1 MKIAGSTE
9 SYMKS
14 LIHILAAWMLL
25 SSNAAGAPPEAVAVH
40 CFRSSSYNRCFYTL
54 DESERDILQTRYW
67 DVWTYEGPAFL
78 AFASRSDNR
87 LAPVH
92 RFWSGWLNTYFYTLD
107 EHEAEGLLAISSDVW
122 TYEGVA
128 FYAYPANDRPAGT
141 FPVHR
146 FWSDALATHFYTT
159 SDRERFSLAHD
170 PAGLWQ
176 YEGPAYGVYPQE
188 DERAARIVKGPA
200 IHWVAP
206 DSATI
211 LWETD
216 VPAPSHV
223 RYGVDSVSQ
232 YDLREPEPATLHRV
246 VLSRLAADTRYVYRV
261 GSESA
266 WREGSFTTA
275 PAPDRA
281 FRFAVCSD
289 TQWNSL
295 THAQIAQGI
304 LADRPRIVLHA
315 GDLVSAG
322 RDWDIWET
330 EFFEPA
336 SELLANVPLIPIPG
350 NHGYFGSG
358 PPWFFYYFDRPVSQ
372 GGFALTYGA
381 VRFVGIDTSAP
392 FAPGSP
398 QHQWLL
404 EELASPAHNDALWRV
419 VVLHEPPFTATTGH
433 GDNLAVQEHLVP
445 LFEQRRVDVVFSGH
459 SHAYERY
466 LHHNIVYI
474 VTGGGGGPLY
484 PLLPDATPPIRQVGL
499 SLHHHCSIDVDPA
512 LGTMTIAAVDVTGR
526 IVDLVRLHK
535 HAPTQSFTALR

>member
-1 MKIAGSTE
+1 MKN
-9 SYMKS
+9 
-14 LIHILAAWMLL
+14 LIPILAAWMLL

-54 DESERDILQTRYW
+54 DESEGSLLQNRYW
-67 DVWTYEGPAFL
+67 DFWTYEGPAFR
-78 AFASRSDNR
+78 AFAWRSDPR

-92 RFWSGWLNTYFYTLD
+92 RFWSPWLNTYLYTLD
-107 EHEAEGLLAISSDVW
+107 EREVEALRFDSSPLW

-128 FYAYPANDRPAGT
+128 FYAYPADDRPAGT
-141 FPVHR
+141 FCVHR
-146 FWSDALATHFYTT
+146 FWSDALATHSYTT
-159 SDRERFSLAHD
+159 GDRERFSLAHN
-170 PAGLWQ
+170 PVGPWKE
-176 YEGPAYGVYPQE
+176 EGPAYGVYPLQ

-200 IHWVAP
+200 IHWVTP

-216 VPAPSHV
+216 VPAPSQV
-223 RYGVDSVSQ
+223 RYGVDSVAQ
-232 YDLREPEPATLHRV
+232 HGLWDPEPVTLHRV
-246 VLSRLAADTRYVYRV
+246 VLSQLAADTRYVYRV

-266 WREGSFTTA
+266 FREGSFTTA
-275 PAPDRA
+275 PAPARA

-289 TQWNSL
+289 TQWNPP
-295 THAQIAQGI
+295 THAQVAQSI

-315 GDLVSAG
+315 GDLVSMG
-322 RDWDIWET
+322 RWWEVWET
-330 EFFEPA
+330 EFFDPA
-336 SELLANVPLIPIPG
+336 AELLANVPLIPVPG
-350 NHGYFGSG
+350 NHEDFGSQA
-358 PPWFFYYFDRPVSQ
+358 PWFFYYFDRPVSQ
-372 GGFALTYGA
+372 GWFALTYGA

-392 FAPGSP
+392 FAPGSL

-404 EELASPAHNDALWRV
+404 EECASPAYHDARWRV

-484 PLLPDATPPIRQVGL
+484 PLLPDATPPVRQVGL
-499 SLHHHCSIDVDPA
+499 NLHHHCSIDVDPT

-535 HAPTQSFTALR
+535 